1 MLAVAV
7 LGALIALATAG
18 CSDPEPASGGR
29 GDGGATGAVD
39 AQGDAA
45 QTDTQVRGVDS
56 AAPGGPLTFTDVTE
70 AAGIRFKHDSGAF
83 GKKYLPETMGSG
95 CAFIDYDADGW
106 QDILLVNST
115 GWPERKG
122 ARSTSALYRNN
133 HDGTFTDVT
142 AAAGLAAPMYGLGC
156 AVGDYDGD
164 GLDDVY
170 ITTLGLNHL
179 FRNLG
184 GGRFADVT
192 SKAGVGDQG
201 FSTSAAWLDFDRDGA
216 LDLFVCNY
224 VDWSVAGDIRC
235 SLDGKTKSY
244 CTPELYKGQSPT
256 LYRNRGNGTFED
268 VTRKSKLF
276 DPGCKA
282 LGVAVID
289 YDGDG
294 RPDLFVAN
302 DTQPNRLYRN
312 NGDGTF
318 GDVAVEAGV
327 AFSQDGRPRAGMGCD
342 AGDFNGSGRE
352 GLVLGNF
359 SKEMMSLYTNDGSG
373 LFTDEAPSTV
383 VGRSSAPYLTFAA
396 FFFDYDLDG
405 QLDVFASNG
414 HVSDDI
420 AVVQPQTTYAQPALV
435 FHNVGGGKFED
446 ASARLGSAIQKPV
459 VGRGAAYGDIDN
471 DGDLDLVLM
480 ENNGPARVLRNDGG
494 NRNNVLRM
502 RLIGSSSNR
511 DAIGAIVTVKTS
523 SGLTVRRSVKSGSS
537 YCSQSELPLTFGLGQ
552 NDKAASVEIRWPS
565 GRAETYNDM
574 PANLALVVQEAGG
587 VLSGE
592 PIKR

>member
-7 LGALIALATAG
+7 LGALIALATAA
-18 CSDPEPASGGR
+18 CSDPEPTSRGGS
-29 GDGGATGAVD
+29 DGAAAGAPD
-39 AQGDAA
+39 AQGDAS
-45 QTDTQVRGVDS
+45 QTATQVQGVDAT
-56 AAPGGPLTFTDVTE
+56 AATGPLAFTDVTE

-142 AAAGLAAPMYGLGC
+142 AAAGLAVPMYGLGC

-201 FSTSAAWLDFDRDGA
+201 FSTSATWLDFDRDGA

-268 VTRKSKLF
+268 VTRKSKVF

-420 AVVQPQTTYAQPALV
+420 AVVQPQTRYAQPALV

-592 PIKR
+592 PIRR

>member
-7 LGALIALATAG
+7 LGALIAIATAG
-18 CSDPEPASGGR
+18 CSDPEPTSGG
-29 GDGGATGAVD
+29 GSDGAAAGAPD
-39 AQGDAA
+39 AQGDAS
-45 QTDTQVRGVDS
+45 QTATQVQGVDAT
-56 AAPGGPLTFTDVTE
+56 AATGPLAFTDVTE

-592 PIKR
+592 PIRR

>member
-7 LGALIALATAG
+7 LGALIAIATAG
-18 CSDPEPASGGR
+18 CSDPEPTSGG
-29 GDGGATGAVD
+29 GSDGAAAGAPD
-39 AQGDAA
+39 AQGDAS
-45 QTDTQVRGVDS
+45 QTATQVQGVDAT
-56 AAPGGPLTFTDVTE
+56 AATGPLAFTDVTE

-537 YCSQSELPLTFGLGQ
+537 YCSQSELPLAFGLGQ

-592 PIKR
+592 PIRR

>member
-29 GDGGATGAVD
+29 GDGGATGAPD
-39 AQGDAA
+39 AQGDAS
-45 QTDTQVRGVDS
+45 QTATQVQGVDAT
-56 AAPGGPLTFTDVTE
+56 AATGPLAFTDVTE

-420 AVVQPQTTYAQPALV
+420 AVVQPQTRYAQPALV

-502 RLIGSSSNR
+502 RLIGGSSNR